1 VQTAEKLSEAHF
13 GKLFSVMKG
22 KKSVL
27 FDDSLKLNAI
37 IAPFWIV
44 DSAKL
49 KVSCLRGLCKEFY
62 TIFISSL
69 DNLAFSPKVN

>member
-1 VQTAEKLSEAHF
+1 MAVQTAEKMTEAHL

-37 IAPFWIV
+37 IVPFWIV
-44 DSAKL
+44 ESAKL
-49 KVSCLRGLCKEFY
+49 IRTERFVSLGPL
-62 TIFISSL
+62 
-69 DNLAFSPKVN
+69 